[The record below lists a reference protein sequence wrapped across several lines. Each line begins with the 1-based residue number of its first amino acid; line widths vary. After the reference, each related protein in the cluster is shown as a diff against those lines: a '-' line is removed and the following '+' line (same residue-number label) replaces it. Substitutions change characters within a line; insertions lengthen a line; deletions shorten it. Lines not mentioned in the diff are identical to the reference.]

1 MKRLFGLIGL
11 TYLSALTVVFYF
23 GGFATIIVISA
34 ALAVVFAA
42 VILKIAKHDFRYL
55 LSCLIMSGTAL
66 LAVLSLFLY
75 QNIIYQPIIDK
86 YSDKEI
92 KLTGYIADEP
102 ELSGKAVNYVIETHT
117 VNGEEVNCKISFRT
131 YYELEAEEFDEVNVT
146 AKVFENDS
154 PYSKSRG
161 IFLYTETDENLSVK
175 KTGEKHTNL
184 YSYAVSLRKAVKS
197 VFDKYFSGKELALVK
212 AIILGDKSSL
222 PDDIR
227 QAFNTTGTSF
237 LIVVSGMH
245 LSFAIA
251 GFLFLSKKL
260 GMHLPLLIASI
271 LFTIVFAAVTGFNPS
286 VIRAGVMQII
296 VLVGTYLNRQHDNI
310 VSLGIAALVLTLGNP
325 FAVGNIGMMLS
336 FATMLGIVL
345 WSKPIYSAIQR
356 VTGLKKAKIAA
367 YQLKNKFASKFIV
380 LILKIPSLII
390 MLFAVSVSASLWAM
404 PLTVIAF
411 EKISGLTV
419 IISIMAEPLAAIIL
433 WCAMLTVILSWAPVL
448 PNIFAFAAS
457 ICCKMISWLI
467 TGFAKLPMA
476 SIDADE
482 LYIYIWLGAT
492 IFFAFLCYILWRHRK
507 GAFYPMLAVLLSIIT
522 LYTGFSVTYFFRD
535 TKPHLTLN
543 CDSGGMIATVK
554 RDNYLSLISCGGTQ
568 KGYKK
573 TAKIVKKN
581 TDGINMVVIPSQ
593 VKKYSGLYNEF
604 SEEFDVGKV
613 FVYDNRKAS
622 SDLDL
627 DGARSIQKNSK
638 ISLILN
644 PEVHDTVYATDK
656 FTCQYIK
663 SENTTVLFMTAGCD
677 MSKLPENMREAD
689 YVVTYSV
696 PKHFELM
703 KCKTLMFWGR
713 TDMLEKYSDELNSV
727 SEKVTD
733 VRNQMIT
740 IDL

>member
-23 GGFATIIVISA
+23 GGTAKIIVISV

-42 VILKIAKHDFRYL
+42 VILKISKHDFRHF
-55 LSCLIMSGTAL
+55 LSCIIMSGTAL

-325 FAVGNIGMMLS
+325 FAVGNIGMLLS
-336 FATMLGIVL
+336 FATILGIVL

-457 ICCKMISWLI
+457 ICCKIISWLI

-482 LYIYIWLGAT
+482 MYIYIWLGAT
-492 IFFAFLCYILWRHRK
+492 IFFAFLCYILWRRRK

-644 PEVHDTVYATDK
+644 
-656 FTCQYIK
+656 
-663 SENTTVLFMTAGCD
+663 
-677 MSKLPENMREAD
+677 ENMREAD